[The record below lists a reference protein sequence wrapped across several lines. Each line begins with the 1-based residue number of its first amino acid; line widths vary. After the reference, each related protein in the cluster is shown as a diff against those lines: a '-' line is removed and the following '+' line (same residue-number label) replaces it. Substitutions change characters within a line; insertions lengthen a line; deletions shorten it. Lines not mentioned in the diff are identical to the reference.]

1 MKTNPLDFLLSG
13 LTITVMV
20 LLATFIAGY
29 GIHPFMESLGSY
41 QAIATLILF
50 MLILGVLAGLTIRLI
65 LSICPIIEGT
75 YDMDHWYFTEFKWLM
90 MISDTG
96 FWALRP
102 FRFLAL
108 TPLFLILFGAK
119 VGKNL
124 GAGGNSNIADPY
136 MVRIGDNVIIG
147 NRSEICGN
155 TTHNGKIKLGY
166 VTIGNNVTIGMNCT
180 LFPNVTVGDGATV
193 LIGSVVMP
201 DTVIPPGETWRG
213 NPARKWQ

>member
-1 MKTNPLDFLLSG
+1 MKINPLDFILSG
-13 LTITVMV
+13 ITITVLF
-20 LLATFIAGY
+20 LLSALIAAY

-50 MLILGVLAGLTIRLI
+50 MLIYGILAALTIRLI
-65 LSICPIIEGT
+65 LWIWPIMEGN
-75 YDMDHWYFTEFKWLM
+75 YDMNHWAFTEFKWLM
-90 MISDTG
+90 MITDTG

-108 TPLFLILFGAK
+108 TPLFLMLFGAK

-124 GAGGNSNIADPY
+124 GSNGNFADPY
-136 MVRIGDNVIIG
+136 MVRMGNNVIIG
-147 NRSEICGN
+147 SGSEICGN
-155 TTHNGKIKLGY
+155 ATHNGKIKLGY
-166 VTIGNNVTIGMNCT
+166 VTIGNNVTISMHCT
-180 LFPNVTVGDGATV
+180 LLPNVTVGDGATV

-201 DTVIPPGETWRG
+201 DTIIPPGETWRG